1 MNMMQ
6 RANDA
11 LGIGIGVS
19 NIDASLKF
27 YQETLGL
34 EFTLAKTGRAILL
47 MEASASVLQ
56 AISSIQYRS
65 MTRATATPIP
75 RATVVEAHIH

>member
-1 MNMMQ
+1 MMQ

-11 LGIGIGVS
+11 LGIGIGVG

-34 EFTLAKTGRAILL
+34 EFVQKLPDRHGHNVSAAI
-47 MEASASVLQ
+47 
-56 AISSIQYRS
+56 R
-65 MTRATATPIP
+65 
-75 RATVVEAHIH
+75 